1 MSEIVTLRLNEDPN
15 IYTAIRKC
23 IQCGTCSASCPLGYF
38 MDYTPRKIVNMLRN
52 GRYDEALKSRTIWLC
67 STCYLCAVRC
77 PAKINLGEFMIS
89 LRRHALLNGYN
100 NAPDYLKLIK
110 TYSEFVEKYGRISE
124 TMLMVNYSLRT
135 NPVKAVKMIPFA
147 LSLMRRGLLS
157 LRLEKVN
164 NLREIKAVT

>member
-1 MSEIVTLRLNEDPN
+1 MSNAIPLRLFEDPP
-15 IYTAIRKC
+15 IHTAIRKC
-23 IQCGTCSASCPLGYF
+23 IQCGTCSASCPLSYY

-52 GRYDEALKSRTIWLC
+52 GRYNEALKSKTIWLC

-100 NAPDYLKLIK
+100 NTKEYLKLIQ

-124 TMLMVNYSLRT
+124 AMFMMNYSLRT

-147 LSLMRRGLLS
+147 LNLMRRGLLS

-164 NLREIKAVT
+164 NFHEVKMAT